1 MYYILLNFVKH
12 QYPDHVKRA
21 ASNGGQILAPFA
33 ATAKFLREKLPPAA
47 KHFLAK
53 IITLQ

>member
-1 MYYILLNFVKH
+1 MVKKFQKLT

-21 ASNGGQILAPFA
+21 TSNGDQILAPFA